1 MKRKHGGWREEFR
14 QDEVHD
20 AYKSGKKLPE
30 PTRCPQCGAVFRDG
44 RWQWLP
50 APEGAHEASCP
61 ACRRIRDRLPA
72 GYVTLQGEFFAN
84 HRDDILHLARNRE
97 AREKAE
103 HPLERIMAIEEVDGG
118 VQITTT
124 DSHLARAIAD
134 AVFDAYKG
142 ELTVRY
148 APEDNLVRVRWM
160 R

>member
-1 MKRKHGGWREEFR
+1 MERKHGGWREEYR

-20 AYKSGKKLPE
+20 PYKSEKKPPE
-30 PTRCPQCGAVFRDG
+30 PTRCPECSAVFRDG

-50 APEGAHEASCP
+50 APEGAHEALCP
-61 ACRRIRDRLPA
+61 ACRRMRDRLPA
-72 GYVTLQGEFFAN
+72 GYVALQGEFFAK

-103 HPLERIMAIEEVDGG
+103 HPLERIMAIEDVDGS

-124 DSHLARAIAD
+124 DSHLARAIGEG
-134 AVFDAYKG
+134 VFDAYKG
-142 ELTVRY
+142 ELNVRY